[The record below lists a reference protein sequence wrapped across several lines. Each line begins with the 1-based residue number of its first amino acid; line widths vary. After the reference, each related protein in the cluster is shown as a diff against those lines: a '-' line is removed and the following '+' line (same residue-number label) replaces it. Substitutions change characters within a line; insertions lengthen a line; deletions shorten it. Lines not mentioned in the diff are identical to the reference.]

1 MTDAP
6 PRASKE
12 PAQEILDRIQW
23 LGHGSFRIQAP
34 PLIYINPWRVASGP
48 FLADAILVSHD
59 HYDHC
64 SPGDIAKLRGP
75 ETVILASEHA
85 AAYLGADARVLRP
98 WQSINIGDANIQ
110 AVPAYTPYRPT
121 HLREAGGLGFVISV
135 QRFDIYYA
143 GDTGMIPEMDR
154 IRADIVML
162 PINGRD
168 TMTPEEAARV
178 VNRMRPRI
186 AIPYNWGSDTG
197 ASKGDALD
205 FRRACDADIE
215 VALMKQTV

>member
-1 MTDAP
+1 MSSVT

-12 PAQEILDRIQW
+12 SAQEILDRIQW
-23 LGHGSFRIQAP
+23 LGHGSFRVQAP

-75 ETVILASEHA
+75 DTLIVANEQA
-85 AAYLGADARVLRP
+85 AAFLGEEVKVFRA

-110 AVPAYTPYRPT
+110 AVPAYTPYHSAHPP
-121 HLREAGGLGFVISV
+121 EAGGLGFVISIH
-135 QRFDIYYA
+135 RFDIYYT
-143 GDTGMIPEMDR
+143 GDTGIIPEMDR
-154 IRADIVML
+154 IRADIVMI

-168 TMTPEEAARV
+168 TMTPQEAAEV
-178 VNRMRPRI
+178 VNRMRPRF
-186 AIPYNWGSDTG
+186 AIPYNWGADVG
-197 ASKGDALD
+197 ANRRDALE
-205 FRRACDADIE
+205 FRRACNPDIE
-215 VALMKQTV
+215 VVLMHESR